1 MSGEEK
7 KKHRSVVS
15 KWKKAVKGEKKSK
28 KRALREQTS
37 MIKTKRAKTVIASS
51 SKAPSSKEA
60 SSLDENKSKRTVD
73 QRSQNELNGRETATL
88 ARHSSG
94 VNKKTEKRKTRRALR

>member
-7 KKHRSVVS
+7 KKHRSVVN

-37 MIKTKRAKTVIASS
+37 MIKTKRANTVISSS
-51 SKAPSSKEA
+51 SKEP

-73 QRSQNELNGRETATL
+73 ERSQNELNGRETATL